1 MQHFSSLEFI
11 ALKPAKAKATALAM
25 FAAAQL
31 DATPDWHSVALALHA
46 AYSPKPRISQ
56 DDIAMEDSALAGEFA
71 AWADYQ
77 PTGKGTAIARGRVA
91 ITFADGWTVTVG
103 LLAGRTAKGRK
114 PWSIGHAA
122 RFAVLCY
129 KLAAARRA
137 TGSDDLMYHEPTGNG
152 AGISVPLNGL
162 ISAPEIISLV
172 SADSAETV
180 EGDLVWDPIEASA
193 LTLDQ
198 RAGAV
203 AVPLD
208 LAPVSPDAA
217 HALQAAREALLGEL
231 GLIYS
236 PMHAMAKEAAARVE
250 ALLFA
255 GGSMAGDYDYSDEL
269 FSLVWD
275 NRDDYPESDAALAER
290 EERITAAIEEDTALA
305 PASDDEPGLF
315 ADAPAQV
322 ETREPV
328 DHTTMLAAS
337 EIVMESA
344 PLQTQGLAAWHVAHN
359 RGDERLMPDDWAYGL
374 SPVTYMTR
382 FTLVEDALLAWPAM
396 AEPAVFVDGVAIEV
410 VETAEPVDIEAFV
423 VADGWEIG
431 PHGKWINPARNDG
444 AAYTSDNPRSLRYIV
459 EDYKL
464 GSTEAGR
471 SEDESAPPAACRQTT
486 HQAQPV
492 EAGASPAAFEAV
504 AEPAP
509 RVKPRY
515 RVRADGSYELVTA

>member
-1 MQHFSSLEFI
+1 MQHFNASAFI
-11 ALKPAKAKATALAM
+11 ALKPAKAKSMALAM

-31 DATPDWHSVALALHA
+31 DAMPDWHGVALALHA

-91 ITFADGWTVTVG
+91 VTFADGWTVTVG

-114 PWSIGHAA
+114 PWSIGHAV

-162 ISAPEIISLV
+162 ISAPEIISII

-180 EGDLVWDPIEASA
+180 EGDLVWDPVEASA

-217 HALQAAREALLGEL
+217 HALRDARETLLGEL

-255 GGSMAGDYDYSDEL
+255 GGSMTGDYDYSDEL

-275 NRDDYPESDAALAER
+275 NRDDYPESDAHIAER
-290 EERITAAIEEDTALA
+290 EQRIADAIEEDTALA

-322 ETREPV
+322 ETRNPV
-328 DHTTMLAAS
+328 DHETMLAAND
-337 EIVMESA
+337 IVGGILFLDAYSA
-344 PLQTQGLAAWHVAHN
+344 SLNPVAWHH
-359 RGDERLMPDDWAYGL
+359 RHTMI
-374 SPVTYMTR
+374 
-382 FTLVEDALLAWPAM
+382 EDALLGWPALV
-396 AEPAVFVDGVAIEV
+396 EPCAFVDG
-410 VETAEPVDIEAFV
+410 EAV
-423 VADGWEIG
+423 
-431 PHGKWINPARNDG
+431 
-444 AAYTSDNPRSLRYIV
+444 
-459 EDYKL
+459 
-464 GSTEAGR
+464 TEAGR
-471 SEDESAPPAACRQTT
+471 PEDESAPPAADCET
-486 HQAQPV
+486 AGAI
-492 EAGASPAAFEAV
+492 ESGASPAAFEAV

-515 RVRADGSYELVTA
+515 RVRADGSYELVEG

>member
-1 MQHFSSLEFI
+1 MQHFNASAFI

-31 DATPDWHSVALALHA
+31 DAMPDWHSVALALHA

-91 ITFADGWTVTVG
+91 VTFADGWTVTVG

-114 PWSIGHAA
+114 PWSVGHAA

-162 ISAPEIISLV
+162 ISAPEIISII

-180 EGDLVWDPIEASA
+180 EGDLVWDPVEASA

-208 LAPVSPDAA
+208 LAPVSPDSA
-217 HALQAAREALLGEL
+217 HALSAARETLLGEL

-275 NRDDYPESDAALAER
+275 NRDDYPESDAHVAER
-290 EERITAAIEEDTALA
+290 EERIADAIEEDTALA

-322 ETREPV
+322 EPA
-328 DHTTMLAAS
+328 DHATMLAAS

-374 SPVTYMTR
+374 SPVTYMMR
-382 FTLVEDALLAWPAM
+382 FTLIEDALLAWPALV
-396 AEPAVFVDGVAIEV
+396 EPCAFVDG
-410 VETAEPVDIEAFV
+410 EPVE
-423 VADGWEIG
+423 
-431 PHGKWINPARNDG
+431 
-444 AAYTSDNPRSLRYIV
+444 
-459 EDYKL
+459 
-464 GSTEAGR
+464 TEAGR
-471 SEDESAPPAACRQTT
+471 PEDESAPPAADCET
-486 HQAQPV
+486 AGAI
-492 EAGASPAAFEAV
+492 ESGASPAAFEAV

-515 RVRADGSYELVTA
+515 RVRADGSYELVEG